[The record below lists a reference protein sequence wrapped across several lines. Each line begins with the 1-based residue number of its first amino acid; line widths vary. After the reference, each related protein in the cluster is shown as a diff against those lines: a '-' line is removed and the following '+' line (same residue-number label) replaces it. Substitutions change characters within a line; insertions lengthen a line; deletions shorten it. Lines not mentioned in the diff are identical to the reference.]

1 MKDRIVTQ
9 LSIALLPTH
18 VFRGD
23 SLPALSLG
31 HATSQINRLLIKVLG
46 VVGEPVLGMS
56 SSEVAWKLQ
65 AGQTQRFVGCEMSQ
79 ILH

>member
-1 MKDRIVTQ
+1 MKGRVLTQ
-9 LSIALLPTH
+9 LSITLLPTH

-23 SLPALSLG
+23 SLPALGLG
-31 HATSQINRLLIKVLG
+31 HATSQINRLLIKFLG
-46 VVGEPVLGMS
+46 VVGEPVLCMS

-65 AGQTQRFVGCEMSQ
+65 AGQTQRFVGCEMNQ